1 MWHESPNDIAAL
13 DGLKRGLKAMGMGEG
28 LVELRAKGNK
38 VKAKKLLVQAKKKGV
53 DLFVALGTKSAQI
66 IQAWEKKI
74 PIVFTAVTN
83 PVLSRITSSWTGS
96 KKNIAGNSNWLD
108 RKEMLRAF
116 RLALPS
122 LKNLLVLKSP
132 GNSVSSAEISEAR
145 KAMKALPNLMLTEL
159 EIRDAR
165 TVGKTLGK
173 NLAGVDAIWIP
184 IDFPLYQEA
193 ALSQIVQ
200 EAGRERIPIFSSTLR
215 CAGRGAIVVSAVDYQ
230 LLGLK
235 ASALVRDI
243 LVHGV
248 NPGSIPIGRM
258 KSFRLF
264 VDLGA
269 ARRINLKLPFEL
281 ILGAHRLFG
290 AEVKK

>member
-1 MWHESPNDIAAL
+1 MNVGFLISLVLLILQGSSFVAGQSPAAPGKTKWRIAVLMWHESPNDIAAL

-173 NLAGVDAIWIP
+173 NLAGVDAIWI
-184 IDFPLYQEA
+184 L
-193 ALSQIVQ
+193 LC
-200 EAGRERIPIFSSTLR
+200 GRAKP
-215 CAGRGAIVVSAVDYQ
+215 
-230 LLGLK
+230 
-235 ASALVRDI
+235 
-243 LVHGV
+243 
-248 NPGSIPIGRM
+248 
-258 KSFRLF
+258 
-264 VDLGA
+264 
-269 ARRINLKLPFEL
+269 RRT
-281 ILGAHRLFG
+281 R
-290 AEVKK
+290 